1 VVNSLYYTFSTIAQA
16 LAGAIALLGAFVL
29 FRLQS
34 LNGEIERNASQIS
47 SVLELILDREEV
59 RSLFHGGEYHELVRR
74 LATVSIP
81 PTTYQCTRERL
92 MLPLLLERKEI
103 LLRRFK
109 LAFYLTVG
117 VIMVSVGLLTVAHEL
132 AVFTELT
139 CVVFGIGLL
148 LLAGCLGSYVSL
160 MLEAL
165 K

>member
-1 VVNSLYYTFSTIAQA
+1 MVNSLYYTFSTIAQA

-34 LNGEIERNASQIS
+34 LNGEIESNASQIS
-47 SVLELILDREEV
+47 TVLESISDREEV
-59 RSLFHGGEYHELVRR
+59 RALFHGGQYRELLGR
-74 LATVSIP
+74 LAKVTIP
-81 PTTYQCTRERL
+81 QTTYQCTRERR
-92 MLPLLLERKEI
+92 MLPLLLERKDA

-117 VIMVSVGLLTVAHEL
+117 LIMVSVGLLTVAHEL
-132 AVFTELT
+132 AAFTSLSR
-139 CVVFGIGLL
+139 VVFGVGLL
-148 LLAGCLGSYVSL
+148 LLAACLVSYVSL